1 MLRSRDVQRL
11 SGTADARCSKKT
23 GDHGQGGSKSQ
34 NNIADD
40 LPKTDILL
48 IGPHLSYAFD
58 ELKAMCGP
66 YAVPVLMIPK
76 DMYAGLDGKGL
87 LALCME
93 TLKEKG

>member
-1 MLRSRDVQRL
+1 MS
-11 SGTADARCSKKT
+11 SGFLAQQMRGAAKK
-23 GDHGQGGSKSQ
+23 QGIMAKVEAKSQ

-48 IGPHLSYAFD
+48 I
-58 ELKAMCGP
+58 GP